1 MGIRQMVRREIGDHP
16 LVRFNVNASAGAKSY
31 GQELL
36 SNQWCLTA
44 PGMGFGVR
52 IVDYVASGCI
62 PVVVRPGRLSLPY
75 EPDLDYGGFAVSVRF
90 DQIAS
95 LPALLDGMS
104 DEQIRRKRERLRE
117 VHRLFIWDEEY
128 GRAYEY
134 TRELTLRRLN
144 ATASSSG
151 IR

>member
-1 MGIRQMVRREIGDHP
+1 
-16 LVRFNVNASAGAKSY
+16 
-31 GQELL
+31 
-36 SNQWCLTA
+36 
-44 PGMGFGVR
+44 MGFGVR

-62 PVVVRPGRLSLPY
+62 PVIVRPGRLSLPY
-75 EPDLDYGGFAVSVRF
+75 EPDLDYEGFAVSVRF

-104 DEQIRRKRERLRE
+104 EEQIRRKRERLQE
-117 VHRLFIWDEEY
+117 VHRLFIWDEGY

-144 ATASSSG
+144 ATSSSSG